1 LVVLPGDESAKM
13 HAVLELSHLTKR
25 YGDLQALRDLSFTV
39 QPGEIFGF
47 VGANGAG
54 KTTTMRVV
62 LGVLEADS
70 GSVMWDGSPITFAD
84 RRRIGY
90 IPEDRGLYPKMTLI
104 AQLEYFAQLHG
115 LKKKAAR
122 DASLALLERLGLAD
136 RAKSQL
142 QSLSHGNQQRVQL
155 AAALVFS
162 PDLLILD
169 EPFAGLDPVAVDS
182 MTEVLREEAD
192 SGKPVVLSSHQLDI
206 VERVCDRVGIINH
219 GQMVALGTVNELTE
233 RGPLRFWV
241 DAPGAAAGWYDGIA
255 GTTLVEQD
263 GSRWLIQFASDT
275 DEQAVLR
282 AALATGPVHE
292 FRRDKPALTKLFRD
306 VMSGKAVGEESA
318 A

>member
-1 LVVLPGDESAKM
+1 MRAFGDNRRRSKAM
-13 HAVLELSHLTKR
+13 LELRHLTKR
-25 YGDLQALRDLSFTV
+25 YGALEALHDLSFTV

-70 GSVMWDGSPITFAD
+70 GNVIWDGAPITFAA

-90 IPEDRGLYPKMTLI
+90 IPEDRGLYPKMAVL
-104 AQLEYFAQLHG
+104 AQLEYFGRLHG
-115 LKKKAAR
+115 LKRNAAR
-122 DASLALLERLGLAD
+122 EASTALLERLGLAD

-162 PDLLILD
+162 PELLVLD

-182 MTEVLREEAD
+182 MTEVLRSEAD
-192 SGKPVVLSSHQLDI
+192 AGKPVVLSSHQLDI

-219 GQMVALGTVNELTE
+219 GQMVALGTVDELTD

-241 DAPGAAAGWYDGIA
+241 DAPRAAAGWYDSLA

-263 GSRWLIQFASDT
+263 GSRWLIQVGEGAD
-275 DEQAVLR
+275 DQAVLR
-282 AALATGPVHE
+282 AALATGPVRE
-292 FRRDKPALTKLFRD
+292 FRRDRQALTQLFRE
-306 VMSGKAVGEESA
+306 VMSGKAIDE
-318 A
+318 

>member
-1 LVVLPGDESAKM
+1 M
-13 HAVLELSHLTKR
+13 LELSHLTKR
-25 YGDLQALRDLSFTV
+25 YGALEALHDLSFSV
-39 QPGEIFGF
+39 APGEIFGF

-70 GSVMWDGSPITFAD
+70 GSVIWDGSPITFAA

-90 IPEDRGLYPKMTLI
+90 IPEDRGLYPKMTVI
-104 AQLEYFAQLHG
+104 AQLVYFAQLHG
-115 LKKKAAR
+115 LRRKAAQE
-122 DASLALLERLGLAD
+122 ASSALLERLGLAD

-162 PDLLILD
+162 PDLLVLD

-182 MTEVLREEAD
+182 MTEVLRSEAAA
-192 SGKPVVLSSHQLDI
+192 GKPVVLSSHQLDI

-219 GQMVALGTVNELTE
+219 GQMVASGTVDELTE

-241 DAPGAAAGWYDGIA
+241 DAPAAGAGWYDSIR
-255 GTTLVEQD
+255 GTSLVEQD
-263 GSRWLIQFASDT
+263 GSRWLLQFDDGAD
-275 DEQAVLR
+275 DQAVLR
-282 AALATGPVHE
+282 AALATGPVRE
-292 FRRDKPALTKLFRD
+292 FRRDRPALTQLFRD
-306 VMSGKAVGEESA
+306 VMSGKAIDE
-318 A
+318 

>member
-1 LVVLPGDESAKM
+1 LPWYESAKM

-70 GSVMWDGSPITFAD
+70 GSVVWDGSPITFAA

-90 IPEDRGLYPKMTLI
+90 IPEDRGLYPKMTVI
-104 AQLEYFAQLHG
+104 AQLDYFAQLHG

-219 GQMVALGTVNELTE
+219 GQMVALGTVDELTA
-233 RGPLRFWV
+233 RGPLRYWV
-241 DAPGAAAGWYDGIA
+241 DAPSAVAGWFSSVH
-255 GTTLVEQD
+255 GTSLVEQD
-263 GSRWLIQFASDT
+263 GSRWLLQLDDGT
-275 DEQAVLR
+275 DDQTVLR
-282 AALATGPVHE
+282 AALATGPVQE
-292 FRRDKPALTKLFRD
+292 FRRDRPALTQLFRD
-306 VMSGKAVGEESA
+306 VMSGKAIDE
-318 A
+318 

>member
-1 LVVLPGDESAKM
+1 LPWYESAKM

-70 GSVMWDGSPITFAD
+70 GSVVWDGSPITFAA

-90 IPEDRGLYPKMTLI
+90 IPEDRGLYPKMTVI
-104 AQLEYFAQLHG
+104 AQLDYFAQLHG

-219 GQMVALGTVNELTE
+219 GQMVATGTVAELTE

-241 DAPGAAAGWYDGIA
+241 DVPGAVAGWYDGLP
-255 GTTLVEQD
+255 GVTLVEQD
-263 GSRWLIQFASDT
+263 GSRWLLQLEDDAG
-275 DEQAVLR
+275 EQAVLR
-282 AALATGPVHE
+282 KALTLGPVHE
-292 FRRDKPALTKLFRD
+292 FRRDRPALTQLFRD
-306 VMSGKAVGEESA
+306 VMSGKAIDE
-318 A
+318 

>member
-1 LVVLPGDESAKM
+1 M

-39 QPGEIFGF
+39 KPGEIFGF

-70 GSVMWDGSPITFAD
+70 GSVVWDGSPITFAD

-90 IPEDRGLYPKMTLI
+90 IPEDRGLYPKMTVI
-104 AQLEYFAQLHG
+104 SQLEYFAQLHG
-115 LKKKAAR
+115 LKKKAAH

-182 MTEVLREEAD
+182 MTEVLRAEAD

-241 DAPGAAAGWYDGIA
+241 DAPGATTGWYDSVA
-255 GTTLVEQD
+255 GTSLVEQD

-292 FRRDKPALTKLFRD
+292 FRRDKPALTQLFRD

-318 A
+318 P

>member
-1 LVVLPGDESAKM
+1 VALGRESAKM
-13 HAVLELSHLTKR
+13 HAVLELNHLTKR
-25 YGDLQALRDLSFTV
+25 YGDLQALRDLSFAV

-70 GSVMWDGSPITFAD
+70 GSVVWDGSPITFAD

-90 IPEDRGLYPKMTLI
+90 IPEDRGLYPKMTVLS
-104 AQLEYFAQLHG
+104 QLEYFAQLHG
-115 LKKKAAR
+115 LKRKPAR

-182 MTEVLREEAD
+182 MTEVLRAEAD

-219 GQMVALGTVNELTE
+219 GQMVALGTVGELTE

-241 DAPGAAAGWYDGIA
+241 DAPGAAAGWYDSVA

-263 GSRWLIQFASDT
+263 GSRWLLQFASDT

-292 FRRDKPALTKLFRD
+292 FRRDKPALTQLFRD
-306 VMSGKAVGEESA
+306 VMSGKDLNAESA
-318 A
+318 R

>member
-1 LVVLPGDESAKM
+1 VKI
-13 HAVLELSHLTKR
+13 HAVLELSHLSKR
-25 YGDLQALRDLSFTV
+25 YGQLEALRDLSFTAR
-39 QPGEIFGF
+39 PGEIFGF

-70 GSVMWDGSPITFAD
+70 GSVIWDGAPITFAA

-90 IPEDRGLYPKMTLI
+90 IPEDRGLYPKMAVI

-115 LKKKAAR
+115 LKKKAAH
-122 DASLALLERLGLAD
+122 DASTALLERLGLAD

-182 MTEVLREEAD
+182 MTEVLRAEAD

-219 GQMVALGTVNELTE
+219 GEMVALGSVEQLTE

-241 DAPGAAAGWYDGIA
+241 DAPSAGAGWYSGVP

-263 GSRWLIQFASDT
+263 GSRWLLQFEDGAD
-275 DEQAVLR
+275 DQAVLR
-282 AALATGPVHE
+282 AALATGPVRE
-292 FRRDKPALTKLFRD
+292 FRRDRPALTQLFRD
-306 VMSGKAVGEESA
+306 VMSGKVIDE
-318 A
+318 